1 MSHFERE
8 ILTFSL
14 LEAQKKKMDR
24 NLQQVNNLAKFNESD
39 IKKESHVLQFIPQI
53 LDSKQVKLLEVSKG
67 TLEYIKSGER

>member
-8 ILTFSL
+8 ILTF
-14 LEAQKKKMDR
+14 R
-24 NLQQVNNLAKFNESD
+24 NLQQVNTILNLAKFNESD